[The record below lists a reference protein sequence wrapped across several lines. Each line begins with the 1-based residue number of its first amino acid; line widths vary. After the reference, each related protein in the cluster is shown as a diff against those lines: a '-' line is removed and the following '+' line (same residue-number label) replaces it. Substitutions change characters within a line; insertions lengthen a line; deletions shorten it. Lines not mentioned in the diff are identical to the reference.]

1 MGENAYK
8 PVQDLHF
15 EYNEN
20 SYDLFIIAENKVE
33 ILLGEILQL
42 VEVLPVTLPSGVFD
56 TTLHIDVIR
65 NSNQSGYYTAEK
77 EIPILVDDKME
88 YQGPHGNLAE
98 KIEDIRSQI
107 EEKLSVLPPESR
119 FYSITA
125 IVYKADGSKGGEVTS
140 TIAQNGT
147 IKII

>member
-107 EEKLSVLPPESR
+107 EAKLSVLPPESR